1 MCGLAGILRASDG
14 ASSRQSGRD
23 VSLDALARMAAAL
36 RHRGPDG
43 YGFFADRRA
52 GLAHVRLSIIDL
64 AGGAQPLTNEDERLV
79 VVFNGEIYNY
89 VELTS
94 ELRALGHTFRT
105 RSDTEV
111 LVHGWEEWGGGLF
124 ERLNGQFAF
133 VLYDRLRHTAVL
145 ARDRFGIRPLFYA
158 DPSRHGGDLL
168 VASEAKAL
176 FASGEVAAEPD
187 LAGLDEVFTFWSA
200 RAPRTVFGGVEQLP
214 PGSWALWRNGALV
227 TRRYWEPAY
236 EAADV
241 EPADAVDRLDDLL
254 RSSIALRM
262 RADVPVGAYVS
273 GGLDSTVTSALAA
286 DASPFRLRTFSIGFE
301 DPGLDER
308 PHQRAVAAALQ
319 TRHAETAVAADDV
332 AAVFPAVI
340 EHCETPLVRTA
351 PAPMFLLARLTR
363 EHAIKVVLTGE
374 GSDELFL
381 GYDLFK
387 ETVLRRFCARRPES
401 KLRPRL
407 FERLYPYLG
416 HAGRGGELW
425 ARSFLDAGA
434 PGDPLASHMPRFLLT
449 SRIKD
454 FYRDEARDTLTDTD
468 VLDDL
473 RSDLPAGWS
482 SWCEVERAAWLES
495 STLLSGYLLSSQGDR
510 MALAH
515 GLEGRFPFL
524 DHRLFAF
531 AASLPVRSRLRGLK
545 EKDILHRWARG
556 RLSSAMPR
564 RRKHPYR
571 APDAA
576 AFFGTSRTPEYVEEL
591 LDPPALAAVGL
602 FEPSAVEG
610 LVRRCRSGRATGFL
624 ENQALVAVLSAQIWY
639 QRFIGSAPEGSALPL
654 DDADVLLGDS
664 VHAPVDSDVD
674 RQTWTER

>member
-1 MCGLAGILRASDG
+1 MCGLAGIVRASG
-14 ASSRQSGRD
+14 RTSSAQTGRD
-23 VSLDALARMAAAL
+23 VSLGALARMAAAL

-64 AGGAQPLTNEDERLV
+64 AGGAQPLANEDERLV

-89 VELTS
+89 LELTS

-105 RSDTEV
+105 RTDTEV
-111 LVHGWEEWGGGLF
+111 LVHGWEEWGGGLL

-133 VLYDRLRHTAVL
+133 VIYDRLRHTAVL

-158 DPSRHGGDLL
+158 DPGRHGGDLL
-168 VASEAKAL
+168 FASEAKAL

-187 LAGLDEVFTFWSA
+187 FAGLDEVFTFWSA
-200 RAPRTVFGGVEQLP
+200 RAPRTVFDGVAQLP
-214 PGSWALWRNGALV
+214 PGCWALWRDGALV

-236 EAADV
+236 EAGEA
-241 EPADAVDRLDDLL
+241 EPADAVDRLDALL
-254 RSSIALRM
+254 RSSVALRM

-273 GGLDSTVTSALAA
+273 GGLDSTVTSTLAA
-286 DASPFRLRTFSIGFE
+286 AASPFRLRTFSIGFE
-301 DPGLDER
+301 DPTLDER
-308 PHQRAVAAALQ
+308 PHQRAVAAALA
-319 TRHAETAVAADDV
+319 THHAETAIGADEVAE
-332 AAVFPAVI
+332 VFPAVI

-351 PAPMFLLARLTR
+351 PAPMYLLARLTR
-363 EHAIKVVLTGE
+363 EHDIKVVLTGE
-374 GSDELFL
+374 GSDEIFL

-416 HAGRGGELW
+416 HDGRAGELW
-425 ARSFLDAGA
+425 ARSFLDAGVA
-434 PGDPLASHMPRFLLT
+434 GDPLTSHMPRFLLT

-454 FYRDEARDTLTDTD
+454 FYRDEVRDALTGTD
-468 VLDDL
+468 VLADL
-473 RSDLPAGWS
+473 RADLPASWS
-482 SWCEVERAAWLES
+482 SWSEVERAAWLETT
-495 STLLSGYLLSSQGDR
+495 TLLSGYLLSSQGDR

-524 DHRLFAF
+524 DHRLFSF

-545 EKDILHRWARG
+545 EKDILHRWARE
-556 RLSSAMPR
+556 RLPAAVPR
-564 RRKHPYR
+564 RPKQPYR

-576 AFFGTSRTPEYVEEL
+576 AFFGQGQSPEYVDAL
-591 LDPPALAAVGL
+591 LDAPALGEVGL
-602 FEPSAVEG
+602 FDPAAVAG
-610 LVRRCRSGRATGFL
+610 LVRRCRDGRATGFL

-639 QRFIGSAPEGSALPL
+639 RRFIDDAHQGSGLSL

-664 VHAPVDSDVD
+664 IHAPVDHDVD
-674 RQTWTER
+674 RHIWNDR

>member
-1 MCGLAGILRASDG
+1 
-14 ASSRQSGRD
+14 
-23 VSLDALARMAAAL
+23 MAAAV

-43 YGFFADRRA
+43 YGFFADRGA

-105 RSDTEV
+105 RTDTEV
-111 LVHGWEEWGGGLF
+111 IVHGWEEWGGGLF

-168 VASEAKAL
+168 FGSEAKAL
-176 FASGEVAAEPD
+176 FASGEVAPEPD

-200 RAPRTVFGGVEQLP
+200 RAPRTVFGGVAQIP
-214 PGSWALWRNGALV
+214 PGCWALWRDGALV
-227 TRRYWEPAY
+227 TRRYWEPSY
-236 EAADV
+236 EAADH
-241 EPADAVDRLDDLL
+241 EPAEALDRLDALL
-254 RSSIALRM
+254 RSSVELRM
-262 RADVPVGAYVS
+262 RADVPVGSYVS
-273 GGLDSTVTSALAA
+273 GGLDSTITSALAA
-286 DASPFRLRTFSIGFE
+286 HASPFQLRTFAIGFE
-301 DPGLDER
+301 DPLLDER
-308 PHQRAVAAALQ
+308 PHQRAVAAALG
-319 TRHAETAVAADDV
+319 THHAETAIGADDV

-351 PAPMFLLARLTR
+351 PAPMYLLARLTR

-387 ETVLRRFCARRPES
+387 ETVLRRFCARQPES

-416 HAGRGGELW
+416 HGGRGGELW

-434 PGDPLASHMPRFLLT
+434 AGDPLESHMPRFLLT

-454 FYRDEARDTLTDTD
+454 FYRDGVRDALSGTD

-473 RSDLPAGWS
+473 RAELPAGWS
-482 SWCEVERAAWLES
+482 SWSEVERAAWVET

-524 DHRLFAF
+524 DHRLFSF
-531 AASLPVRSRLRGLK
+531 AASLPVRSRLRGLR
-545 EKDILHRWARG
+545 EKDILHRWARQ
-556 RLSSAMPR
+556 RLPSALPR
-564 RRKHPYR
+564 RPKQPYR

-576 AFFGTSRTPEYVEEL
+576 AFFGAHRTPEYVDEL
-591 LDPPALAAVGL
+591 LDPSALEGVGL
-602 FEPSAVEG
+602 FEPSAVAG

-624 ENQALVAVLSAQIWY
+624 ENQAMVAVLSAQIWY
-639 QRFIGSAPEGSALPL
+639 ERFIGSAPSGSALSL
-654 DDADVLLGDS
+654 DGADVLLGDS
-664 VHAPVDSDVD
+664 IHASVDSDLD
-674 RQTWTER
+674 RQTWIER